1 MNSRIEQIIEE
12 IEEYIAGCKSQ
23 MFNDSNIIVNRD
35 ELEELLDELKNKTPE
50 EIRRYQKIISN
61 QEAILANAQQKA
73 DEIIAKA
80 QVKTDE
86 LVSEHQIMQQAYAR
100 ANEVVML
107 ATKQAQEILDKATTD
122 ANNIRE
128 SAIAYTDD
136 LLKNMEQ
143 TMSHTLE
150 TSQARQESFAK
161 SIQGYLDII
170 ISNRRELRPQS
181 LLEPEAAPKREAQI
195 RTMNTA
201 QSPAES
207 APQKAAPHPQKETG
221 RSAMKKND
229 HAGNLKIPEGM
240 TEPDPEVLAKV
251 QATME
256 KAFGNGNR
264 H

>member
-12 IEEYIAGCKSQ
+12 IEEYIAGCKPQ

-35 ELEELLDELKNKTPE
+35 ELEELLDELRNKTPE

-128 SAIAYTDD
+128 GAIVYTDD
-136 LLKNMEQ
+136 LLKNLEQ

-150 TSQARQESFAK
+150 TSHARQESFEK
-161 SIQGYLDII
+161 SIKGYLDIVI
-170 ISNRRELRPQS
+170 GNRKELRPQN
-181 LLEPEAAPKREAQI
+181 LLEPEPTQSAPATLDIPSQEPKQKPVPKGRTESPRAAGKR
-195 RTMNTA
+195 T
-201 QSPAES
+201 AES
-207 APQKAAPHPQKETG
+207 SG
-221 RSAMKKND
+221 
-229 HAGNLKIPEGM
+229 LKLPEGM
-240 TEPDPEVLAKV
+240 AEPDPEILAKV

-256 KAFGNGNR
+256 KAFGSGEK
-264 H
+264 